1 MGYFKKIDAEQQSEV
16 DRIVRWW
23 RDNHNQIPSYV
34 MSRVLVDEEL
44 LNDLVTAYEE
54 QLELLPRRQRPP
66 KNSWAMN
73 HRQAKTF
80 ILTMFTLWVVVFAL
94 VLLVVFG

>member
-1 MGYFKKIDAEQQSEV
+1 MGYFKKLDVEQQSEV

-23 RDNHNQIPSYV
+23 RDNHEQIPSYV
-34 MSRVLVDEEL
+34 MSRVLVDDKL
-44 LNDLVTAYEE
+44 LDDLVTAYEE
-54 QLELLPRRQRPP
+54 QLELLPRRQRPS

-80 ILTMFTLWVVVFAL
+80 ILAMVTLWAVAFTLIV
-94 VLLVVFG
+94 LVVFS